1 MGFAKYDVQKVKAED
16 LKVIGAER
24 TKYFEGIGKNVQAA
38 TSVEA
43 AIALS
48 GLGFEV
54 KKYPVAYINEVPTT
68 IGTTIKYYHE
78 IPKQYATVRTDT
90 MESLGIVGKNYEILQ
105 NLEAFD
111 FLDSMVGEAKFE
123 TAGSYGHEGAKSF
136 ITMSTEPMKV
146 LGDEFKP
153 YILFTNSFDGSGSVR
168 VMFTPIRVFCSNC
181 LARAIREATNK
192 VSIKHSSNLKTK
204 LEQAREILLDNTN
217 YLNAIKAEAEKMAI
231 TPYTEAEFK
240 ALVHNMFATED
251 DKKDTVI
258 DARNEAMIKSLINA
272 YNQDDLQNYNNTV
285 YKAVQAFADWES
297 HKPAFR
303 NTSTIAYK
311 NIGNVMIGMPI
322 TNMIANQLMGVA
334 A

>member
-1 MGFAKYDVQKVKAED
+1 MALAKFDAKKVNPAD
-16 LKVIGAER
+16 LKVVGTER
-24 TKYFEGIGKNVQAA
+24 TKYFEGIGKNVQEA
-38 TSVEA
+38 TSVET

-48 GLGFEV
+48 GLNFEV
-54 KKYPVAYINEVPTT
+54 TKYPLAYVSEVPTT
-68 IGTTIKYYHE
+68 IGTVIKNYHD

-136 ITMSTEPMKV
+136 ITMSTEPMKIM
-146 LGDEFKP
+146 GDDFKP

-181 LARAIREATNK
+181 LTRAIKQAVNK
-192 VSIKHSSNLKTK
+192 ISIKHSSNLKTK
-204 LEQAREILLDNTN
+204 LEQARVILLENTN
-217 YLNAIKAEAEKMAI
+217 YLEAIKKEAEKMAI

-240 ALVHNMFATED
+240 ALVNNMFATEN
-251 DKKDTVI
+251 KEENPLAA
-258 DARNEAMIKSLINA
+258 ARNEIMIASLLKA

-285 YKAVQAFADWES
+285 YKAIQAFADWES

-303 NTSTIAYK
+303 ATNTIGYK
-311 NIGNVMIGMPI
+311 NIGNVMQGMPI
-322 TNMIANQLMGVA
+322 TNTVANQLMA